1 MGSGQVE
8 GETAYMLVVDP
19 LGPLVN
25 LSPLTNKFYFNFAFP
40 FLPDLLSYNT
50 F

>member
-1 MGSGQVE
+1 MGSDQVE
-8 GETAYMLVVDP
+8 GETAYMPAVDP

-25 LSPLTNKFYFNFAFP
+25 LSPLTNKFHLNPFFF

-50 F
+50 P